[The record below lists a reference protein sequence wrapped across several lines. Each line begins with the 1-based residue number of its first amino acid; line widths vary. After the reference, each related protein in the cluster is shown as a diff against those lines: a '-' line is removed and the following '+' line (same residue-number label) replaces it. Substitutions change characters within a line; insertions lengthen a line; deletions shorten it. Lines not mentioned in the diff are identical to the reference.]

1 MLQVGDSVLQ
11 LNLVDVHVCTFV
23 IHLLLEAHEI
33 VIHYP
38 EGLVEGGDGVGQ
50 LSVLGL
56 QLVDVLRLIL

>member
-1 MLQVGDSVLQ
+1 VLQIGDSVLQ
-11 LNLVDVHVCTFV
+11 LNLINIDVSTFV

-33 VIHYP
+33 LIHYS
-38 EGLVEGGDGVGQ
+38 EGLVERGNSIGQ

>member
-1 MLQVGDSVLQ
+1 M
-11 LNLVDVHVCTFV
+11 
-23 IHLLLEAHEI
+23 IHDT
-33 VIHYP
+33 

>member
-1 MLQVGDSVLQ
+1 MLQVGDSMLQ
-11 LNLVDVHVCTFV
+11 LDLIDVNICTFV

-33 VIHYP
+33 MINDP

-56 QLVDVLRLIL
+56 QLVDMLRLIL